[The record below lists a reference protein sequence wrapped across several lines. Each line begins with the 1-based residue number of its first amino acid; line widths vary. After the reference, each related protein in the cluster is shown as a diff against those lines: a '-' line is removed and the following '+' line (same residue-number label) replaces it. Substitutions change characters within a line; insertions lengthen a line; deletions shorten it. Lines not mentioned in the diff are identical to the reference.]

1 MSPWLELL
9 LMAMSLGAGMLF
21 GGRQRHLWALAQNR
35 DQLPTKPPPGQE
47 TWAERHQRLRE
58 RASLAARQGDLTRDR
73 KRIHSETLQ
82 LQLSPHFMFNALS
95 SVRWLWSA
103 GEFAR
108 ASQLFKQFVELW
120 KHHWQHASHVQHSLN
135 EELQSLRAY
144 MDLEEVRLQR
154 VVSRTEIVA
163 DDVDIQGQIP
173 VLLLQPVIENAL
185 WHGFSEMPSAPKL
198 EICIER
204 LPREGDLPWVR
215 MTVRDNGVGI
225 REQGNH
231 GASAPDNSHRSAGRS
246 MTEKRVKDV
255 HPEAWFEVRQ
265 AEHPWST
272 EAQFG
277 LPLAMPNS

>member
-1 MSPWLELL
+1 
-9 LMAMSLGAGMLF
+9 
-21 GGRQRHLWALAQNR
+21 
-35 DQLPTKPPPGQE
+35 
-47 TWAERHQRLRE
+47 
-58 RASLAARQGDLTRDR
+58 
-73 KRIHSETLQ
+73 
-82 LQLSPHFMFNALS
+82 MFNALS

-144 MDLEEVRLQR
+144 RDLEEVPFQR
-154 VVSRTEIVA
+154 VVSRTEIVT

>member
-1 MSPWLELL
+1 
-9 LMAMSLGAGMLF
+9 MAMSLGAGMLV
-21 GGRQRHLWALAQNR
+21 GGRQRCQWALTQKS
-35 DQLPTKPPPGQE
+35 DQSPTKPPTGQE
-47 TWAERHQRLRE
+47 SWAERHQRLRE
-58 RASLAARQGDLTRDR
+58 RASLAERQGDLTRDR
-73 KRIHSETLQ
+73 KRVQSETLQ

-103 GEFAR
+103 GEVVR
-108 ASQLFKQFVELW
+108 ASKLFKQFVELW
-120 KHHWQHASHVQHSLN
+120 KHHWQDASHVQHSLN
-135 EELQSLRAY
+135 EELHSLRAY

-154 VVSRTEIVA
+154 IVFRTEIVA
-163 DDVDIQGQIP
+163 EDVDIRGQIP

-185 WHGFSEMPSAPKL
+185 WHGFSEMPHVPKL
-198 EICIER
+198 EIRIER

-231 GASAPDNSHRSAGRS
+231 RTTAPVTSHRSAGRS

-265 AEHPWST
+265 SEHPWST
-272 EAQFG
+272 EAQFV